1 MQFWDIAVDVDFTLF
16 IKFYTNH
23 ICDFDRL
30 VKNIMGQ
37 VSSNLLD
44 ISMKKDMKAIADRPD
59 AILMVI
65 WDYACYGCCCHF
77 FFETF
82 VGSGPIANQKNNEF
96 L

>member
-37 VSSNLLD
+37 VSSYLLD
-44 ISMKKDMKAIADRPD
+44 LSMKKDMKAIADRPD

-65 WDYACYGCCCHF
+65 WDCMLWLLLPF
-77 FFETF
+77 FFWNFCGKWTN
-82 VGSGPIANQKNNEF
+82 S
-96 L
+96 